1 MADSKL
7 QRSYLA
13 KDFVGFRNELLNHA
27 KIYFPNNIQDFSE
40 ASLGGLF
47 LEMAAYVGDS
57 MAYYLDHQF
66 NELNYETVVET
77 ANIEQHLKTAGVRI
91 SGASPATLNIS
102 FYIKAPATIGISGD
116 YVPDSSTLPIFKKGT
131 QVSTAAGINFE
142 LTHDLDFSETDLD
155 GNYAAEILSSNR
167 RNGIPES
174 FFMIREG
181 LCISGKSVSENTTIP
196 NSDVPFREI
205 QLSNSSVNSIDGVYD
220 TDGNEYYEV
229 ESLSQDTVFK
239 AVANDKYSMDGV
251 RFNLQVLNAE
261 RRYIVSQSLQT
272 RSSTI
277 QFGSGSPTSLNDDII
292 PDPSEMA
299 LPLFGKTTLT
309 KFSIDPNA
317 ILKSRA
323 LGVYPKNTVITVNY
337 RYGGGASHNVPV
349 DSARGV
355 VGLDILF
362 PPSCSITNR
371 NSVINS
377 IDVKNFAAATGGA
390 NAPSLAELKS
400 MIPASRSMQNRIVT
414 RQDLLARLYTL
425 PAEFGRL
432 FRASIVNNP
441 NNPLASILHVI
452 SRDRFGKLT
461 NAPDALKQNLST
473 YLNEFRLISSA
484 LDILDA
490 DIINF
495 KLIINIIVRPGVNS
509 TDVANSLI
517 NELIEKFNISNF
529 DIGMPIIESE
539 IINLILN
546 INGVQA
552 LDSVNFVSQT
562 GTILDR
568 QYSDTIYN
576 FDLVKSNGMFFI
588 PQNAIFE
595 MKHPEFDITVNI

>member
-1 MADSKL
+1 MPDKKL

-57 MAYYLDHQF
+57 MAYYMDHQF
-66 NELNYETVVET
+66 NELNYETVVES
-77 ANIEQHLKTAGVRI
+77 ANIEQHLRTAGVRI
-91 SGASPATLNIS
+91 SGASPATMKVK
-102 FYIKAPATIGISGD
+102 FYIVAPALLDSLGD
-116 YVPDSSTLPIFKKGT
+116 YSPDPSALPIFKKGT
-131 QVSTAAGINFE
+131 KVATSAGVKFE
-142 LTHDLDFSETDLD
+142 LTSDLDFSEKDESGVLK
-155 GNYAAEILSSNR
+155 AEILSSNR
-167 RNGIPES
+167 RSGIPES
-174 FFMIREG
+174 FFMIREAV
-181 LCISGKSVSENTTIP
+181 CISAQSTSEQISISNI
-196 NSDVPFREI
+196 DVPFREI
-205 QLSNSSVNSIDGVYD
+205 RLSNASISSIDGVYD
-220 TDGNEYYEV
+220 AEGNEYYEV

-239 AVANDKYSMDGV
+239 AVSNDKYVTDGV
-251 RFNLQVLNAE
+251 QFNLQVLNAD
-261 RRYIVSQSLQT
+261 RRYVVSQNLQT
-272 RSSTI
+272 RSSTLH
-277 QFGSGSPTSLNDDII
+277 FGSGSPSSMNDDII

-323 LGVYPKNTVITVNY
+323 LGVYPKNTILTVNY
-337 RYGGGASHNVPV
+337 RHGGGASHNVPV
-349 DSARGV
+349 GSASAV
-355 VGLDILF
+355 VDLDIKF

-377 IDVKNFAAATGGA
+377 IDVKNDFAAQGGA
-390 NAPSLAELKS
+390 NAPTLAELKS
-400 MIPASRSMQNRIVT
+400 MIPASRSMQNRVVT

-432 FRASIVNNP
+432 FRASIINNP
-441 NNPLASILHVI
+441 NNPLASTLHVI
-452 SRDRFGKLT
+452 SRDRFGSLT
-461 NAPDALKQNLST
+461 NAPDTLKQNLST
-473 YLNEFRLISSA
+473 YLNEFRLISNA

-495 KLIINIIVRPGVNS
+495 KLIINIIARPGVNS

-517 NELIEKFNISNF
+517 NKLIEKFNISNF
-529 DIGMPIIESE
+529 EIGMPIIESE

-552 LDSVNFVSQT
+552 LDSINFVSQT

-568 QYSDTIYN
+568 RYSDTVYN